1 MNNSNNNNKI
11 TTIEVTQDTLD
22 SLRKF
27 AKPGDETFNDIIQG
41 LIEYRLE
48 DRNTIFREAQ
58 FNTVVTSQ

>member
-11 TTIEVTQDTLD
+11 TTIEVTQETLD

-27 AKPGDETFNDIIQG
+27 AKPSDETFNDIIQG

-48 DRNTIFREAQ
+48 DRNTIFREAKRYYLL
-58 FNTVVTSQ
+58 T